1 MNQFYLVP
9 VLLLTLWAVGS
20 IVTKPTLG
28 SHSQWQSR
36 TVVWIVALSWWLL
49 FDRGLTGLLGWR
61 FLPASSVAA
70 CGGLA
75 LTTAGL
81 ALAVWARFYTG
92 GNWNALVELKKDHQ
106 LIRRGPYAI
115 VRHPI
120 YSGFMLATLGT
131 AVMQGELHGLSALAL
146 IVTVWGYKSRVE
158 ERFLA
163 NQFGG
168 EYEQYRRRVKGLTP
182 LVW

>member
-1 MNQFYLVP
+1 LNQFYLVP

-81 ALAVWARFYTG
+81 ALALWARLYIG
-92 GNWNALVELKKDHQ
+92 
-106 LIRRGPYAI
+106 AI
-115 VRHPI
+115 GAH
-120 YSGFMLATLGT
+120 
-131 AVMQGELHGLSALAL
+131 
-146 IVTVWGYKSRVE
+146 
-158 ERFLA
+158 
-163 NQFGG
+163 
-168 EYEQYRRRVKGLTP
+168 
-182 LVW
+182 